1 MEEVTFSNSFNLPPT
16 TEIQNVKW
24 ERVLNMGRH
33 SHVIQDEKTLC
44 GRDIRL
50 SKTILRKYPSHK
62 CMRCLTIVT
71 MYNKIHHL
79 QIPA

>member
-1 MEEVTFSNSFNLPPT
+1 METTFSNSFNLPRKT
-16 TEIQNVKW
+16 IIENVKW
-24 ERVLNMGRH
+24 ERIVNMGRH
-33 SHVIQDEKTLC
+33 SHVIDDEKTLC

-50 SKTILRKYPSHK
+50 SKTMLRKYPSHK

-71 MYNKIHHL
+71 MYKNIEQL